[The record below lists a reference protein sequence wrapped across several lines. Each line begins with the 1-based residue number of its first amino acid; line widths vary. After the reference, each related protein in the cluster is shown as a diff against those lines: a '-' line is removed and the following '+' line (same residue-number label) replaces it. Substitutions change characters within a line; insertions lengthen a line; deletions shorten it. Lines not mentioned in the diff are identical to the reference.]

1 MKNTYT
7 FVYNFREHKGA
18 KTEVLSYNLNILDT
32 FPFIVIA
39 AISIQNAV

>member
-7 FVYNFREHKGA
+7 FVYHFREHKGA
-18 KTEVLSYNLNILDT
+18 KTKVLGYNLKILDT
-32 FPFIVIA
+32 FSFIVIA